1 MDMYSILFKDL
12 RVTMLSFQ
20 ISAPA
25 LIFPVTRSESRAPD
39 ISWQWRRVNIM
50 CYIYPAR
57 INTDMPPGA
66 LSGEMQLNV
75 VKSEQSEE
83 WRSLSPRQCESDSRE
98 DDECEAD
105 SRC

>member
-1 MDMYSILFKDL
+1 
-12 RVTMLSFQ
+12 
-20 ISAPA
+20 
-25 LIFPVTRSESRAPD
+25 
-39 ISWQWRRVNIM
+39 M

-83 WRSLSPRQCESDSRE
+83 
-98 DDECEAD
+98 
-105 SRC
+105 

>member
-1 MDMYSILFKDL
+1 MFIVS
-12 RVTMLSFQ
+12 SFQ

-66 LSGEMQLNV
+66 QSSKMQLNV

-83 WRSLSPRQCESDSRE
+83 WRSLSPRKCESDSRE